1 MIRRIL
7 AGVGQV
13 GAVLADAAKE
23 ALRTNARL
31 RRQVR
36 ALRRQVDHERRRW
49 EITERH
55 RAAAVAELFTTRG
68 ELAFERGR
76 VEGLTQGLAD
86 AKAALKLA
94 VEERREAEA
103 WVDLV
108 CEAEAVFMAPG
119 GDA

>member
-1 MIRRIL
+1 MIRCIL

-13 GAVLADAAKE
+13 GAVLVNGAQA

-36 ALRRQVDHERRRW
+36 DLRRQVDHERGRW
-49 EITERH
+49 ERTERH
-55 RAAAVAELFTTRG
+55 RAEAVAELFTARG

-76 VEGLTQGLAD
+76 VEGLTQALAD
-86 AKAALKLA
+86 TKRALTLA
-94 VEERREAEA
+94 VEERRNADG

-108 CEAEAVFMAPG
+108 CEVEAIVLSPG

>member
-13 GAVLADAAKE
+13 GAVVVAGAQA

-36 ALRRQVDHERRRW
+36 DLRRQVDHERGRW
-49 EITERH
+49 EITERR
-55 RAAAVAELFTTRG
+55 RAEAVAELFTTRG

-94 VEERREAEA
+94 VEDRREAEA

-108 CEAEAVFMAPG
+108 CEVEAIVLSPG